1 LKQTLPPI
9 AFASSLSSND
19 ILLLTLLAA
28 FVVHLA
34 VIFGFNVNLAMPRL
48 HPKTVEVSVIHPPV
62 HQSIKQTVS
71 LPKSVKIKN
80 RQLVVPAKL
89 PEKKR
94 LPVTHLQPQ
103 LAAIPKSKSPL
114 KAKVFIPAVE
124 TAPPE
129 SIYQPPP
136 VVNTPATPEVVAP
149 VPVIVVEKEEV
160 AVATPP
166 STPLDPI
173 PLPVTPTTPPPENMP
188 KVIAE
193 PAPAVV
199 ETAGEPIALSPVEQT
214 DVAIDAGV
222 ATTPSKKSNR
232 KTGRKTKPLPKHR
245 HNSAPPLTLANL
257 DAQIMQAGE
266 KFATLSEPSTS
277 HRVKNLGS
285 VGKHNYVARQYIADW
300 QRKVEKI
307 GNLNYPQAA
316 REKDFSATLV
326 MEVGIKSDG
335 SVQSMKIKKSSG
347 NTEVDEAAKNI
358 VQMSTPFA
366 PLPKELENE
375 LDVLVIRRTWQFSDE
390 SGISTH

>member
-1 LKQTLPPI
+1 
-9 AFASSLSSND
+9 
-19 ILLLTLLAA
+19 
-28 FVVHLA
+28 
-34 VIFGFNVNLAMPRL
+34 
-48 HPKTVEVSVIHPPV
+48 
-62 HQSIKQTVS
+62 VS
-71 LPKSVKIKN
+71 LPKATKIKKQ
-80 RQLVVPAKL
+80 QLTVPTKL

-94 LPVTHLQPQ
+94 LPVKHVQPQ
-103 LAAIPKSKSPL
+103 VAAIPKFKLPL
-114 KAKVFIPAVE
+114 KPNVPIPAVE
-124 TAPPE
+124 PATPD
-129 SIYQPPP
+129 IYQTPP
-136 VVNTPATPEVVAP
+136 TAITSATPEVAAP
-149 VPVIVVEKEEV
+149 VTGMEKEEV
-160 AVATPP
+160 AVATPSP
-166 STPLDPI
+166 TPLDSI
-173 PLPVTPTTPPPENMP
+173 PVPVAPTTPPPENIP

-193 PAPAVV
+193 SAPAVV
-199 ETAGEPIALSPVEQT
+199 ETAGEPIALSPIEQT

-222 ATTPSKKSNR
+222 ATTPSKKPNR
-232 KTGRKTKPLPKHR
+232 KTGRKTKHLPKHS
-245 HNSAPPLTLANL
+245 HDSAPPLTLANL
-257 DAQIMQAGE
+257 DAQITQAGE
-266 KFATLSEPSTS
+266 KFATLSEHQVSN
-277 HRVKNLGS
+277 RVKSLGS

>member
-1 LKQTLPPI
+1 MKQPLPPI

-19 ILLLTLLAA
+19 TLLLTLLVA

-34 VIFGFNVNLAMPRL
+34 VIFGFNVNLAMPQF
-48 HPKTVEVSVIHPPV
+48 HPKTLEVSVIHPRV
-62 HQSIKQTVS
+62 HQSIKQTLS
-71 LPKSVKIKN
+71 PPKSAQVKKQQ
-80 RQLVVPAKL
+80 RAVPAKL
-89 PEKKR
+89 PEKKP
-94 LPVTHLQPQ
+94 LPIKSTQPQ
-103 LAAIPKSKSPL
+103 LAAIAKSKVPL
-114 KAKVFIPAVE
+114 KAKPSIRAVE
-124 TAPPE
+124 KAPPE
-129 SIYQPPP
+129 SIYQPPL
-136 VVNTPATPEVVAP
+136 VATTPAPPEVVAP
-149 VPVIVVEKEEV
+149 VPVIVVEKEEGG
-160 AVATPP
+160 VATPAP
-166 STPLDPI
+166 PLDPI
-173 PLPVTPTTPPPENMP
+173 PEPVTPTTPPPENIP

-199 ETAGEPIALSPVEQT
+199 EIAGEPIALSPVEQT
-214 DVAIDAGV
+214 DVVIDAGV
-222 ATTPSKKSNR
+222 ASTPSKKANR
-232 KTGRKTKPLPKHR
+232 KTGRKTKSLSKHR
-245 HNSAPPLTLANL
+245 HDSAPPLTLANL
-257 DAQIMQAGE
+257 DAQITQAGE

-277 HRVKNLGS
+277 HRVKSLGS